1 MGNIVIID
9 HIAVRN
15 FRNLAKVDLYLLP
28 GTVLVGENR
37 SGKSNL
43 VHAVRLVL
51 DPTLSAADR
60 QLSRDDFWDGLSDGT
75 DEWDPMAAGEV
86 IEVSVD
92 IIDFVDQPAVLTAL
106 SDALLAEEPPRARLT
121 YRFAPVEDEE
131 APGGKPKYRGRVF
144 GGDNEDLPIPGD
156 LRGYLYV
163 VFLHALRDVEQDISN
178 WRRSPL
184 RRLLEAA
191 AAAVP
196 DEELS
201 GVRQAMKDANAQL
214 NDLKVIQELGGSIS
228 TRLLSMIG
236 ANHAVETELAV
247 VPGDPLR
254 AIRNMRLYVDGPAH
268 RSLGS
273 SSLGT
278 LNVLYLALLQLGLDQ
293 RLAEADIAH
302 VVMAIEEPEAHLHP
316 HLQRLIFRQLLDA
329 QSEARTTLVTT
340 QSPHIASVASPK
352 SLVVLRTVDG
362 QTSAAAAHLADLTDA
377 EWDDIA
383 RYLDATRAE
392 LVFSRRVLLVEGYA
406 EQVLV
411 PVLAKA
417 HGMDLDKLGI
427 SVCAIHG
434 THFDA
439 YTRFCGALHIPWAII
454 TDRDKVDADGVSDGQ
469 KRAQRMLDRLG
480 VAGLPGEHGIFVGGS
495 TFEYDLLGADAS
507 NVKSCFD
514 ALVELGS
521 SQMKARVDAW
531 KDAVPPYEDFMRE
544 IENAGGKGRF
554 AQRLALAGLQPPT
567 YVAAALEYLASDEQA
582 G

>member
-1 MGNIVIID
+1 MIID
-9 HIAVRN
+9 RITVRN
-15 FRNLAKVDLYLLP
+15 FRNLADVDLHLLP

-43 VHAVRLVL
+43 IHAVRLVL
-51 DPTLSAADR
+51 DPTLSGADR

-75 DEWDPMAAGEV
+75 DDWDPMTSREV
-86 IEVSVD
+86 IEVSLD
-92 IIDFVDQPAVLTAL
+92 IIDFVDEPAVLTAL
-106 SDALLAEEPPRARLT
+106 CDALIERDPPRARLT

-131 APGGKPKYRGRVF
+131 TPGDKPKYRGRVF
-144 GGDNEDLPIPGD
+144 GGDNEDLPISSD

-163 VFLHALRDVEQDISN
+163 VFLHALRDVESDISN

-196 DEELS
+196 EDELS
-201 GVRQAMKDANAQL
+201 GVHQAMKTANARL
-214 NDLKVIQELGGSIS
+214 NDLGVIQKLGGNIS
-228 TRLLSMIG
+228 TRILDMVG
-236 ANHAVETELAV
+236 ANQALETELAV
-247 VPGDPLR
+247 APDDPLR
-254 AIRNMRLYVDGPAH
+254 AIRNMRLFVDGSAH

-273 SSLGT
+273 ASLGT

-329 QSEARTTLVTT
+329 GSAARTTLVTT

-352 SLVVLRTVDG
+352 SLVVLRTVG
-362 QTSAAAAHLADLTDA
+362 NQTSLAAAHRANLSDG

-392 LVFSRRVLLVEGYA
+392 LVFARRVLLVEGYA
-406 EQVLV
+406 EQVLI

-417 HGMDLDKLGI
+417 RGIDLDKLGI

-434 THFDA
+434 THFGS
-439 YTRFCGALHIPWAII
+439 YIRFCNALEIPWAVV
-454 TDRDKVDADGVSDGQ
+454 TDRDEVDKDGVSAGQ
-469 KRAQRMLDRLG
+469 KRAQRMLDQLG
-480 VAGLPGEHGIFVGGS
+480 VSGSPDEHGILVGDS
-495 TFEYDLLGADAS
+495 TFEYDLVHADPS
-507 NVKSCFD
+507 NIVACFGT
-514 ALVELGS
+514 LQELGS
-521 SQMKARVDAW
+521 DGLQKRVAAW
-531 KDAVPPYEDFMRE
+531 NGTVPAEEDFMRE
-544 IENAGGKGRF
+544 IKNVGGKGRF
-554 AQRLALAGLQPPT
+554 AQRLALKTLQPPT
-567 YVAAALEYLASDEQA
+567 YIAAALDYLARDEQA
-582 G
+582 S